1 MNQEI
6 MTAHNLHPDITV
18 LSNDFIDRYLNR
30 TDGEYI
36 KVYLMILRLE
46 NSGIPATTEELADR
60 LELTRKDILRALS
73 YWQKEGLL
81 AEKPE
86 ESPDREAASGE
97 NMAGSVPEPAADMP
111 VRDSIPFKKTLTPLE
126 IEAASGNRDLSRVIF
141 MAETYFGKTFSV
153 TELNS
158 LCYISKQLAF
168 SSELLEHL
176 IEYCVSKGHT
186 SMRYVERVAIEWFR
200 QGIRTVPEAKEHSR
214 LYEKNVYPVIKA
226 FGLTGRTLAAS
237 EMEYIERWNRMGFDT
252 DLITAACS
260 KTILSIH
267 QASFP
272 YASKILDVW
281 KSKGVKSL
289 KDVEA
294 LDEAYADTRTQEAK
308 KIPAGK
314 GRQTSFDQRSYD
326 YGALEA
332 RLLDRDRRKP

>member
-46 NSGIPATTEELADR
+46 NSGIPATAEELADR

-81 AEKPE
+81 SERKETGPE
-86 ESPDREAASGE
+86 AEAA
-97 NMAGSVPEPAADMP
+97 PEDDGTESALQAADGRP
-111 VRDSIPFKKTLTPLE
+111 ARDSIPFKRTLTPLE
-126 IEAASGNRDLSRVIF
+126 IEAASENRDLSRVIF

-153 TELNS
+153 SELNS
-158 LCYISKQLAF
+158 LCYISSQLAF
-168 SSELLEHL
+168 SSELMEHL

-200 QGIRTVPEAKEHSR
+200 QGIRTVPEAREHSR
-214 LYEKNVYPVIKA
+214 LYEKNVYPVIRA
-226 FGLTGRTLAAS
+226 FGLTGRSLGAS

-281 KSKGVKSL
+281 KAKGVRTL

-294 LDEAYADTRTQEAK
+294 LDEAHAGARVQEAK
-308 KIPAGK
+308 KVPASG
-314 GRQTSFDQRSYD
+314 GSQTAFDQRSYD